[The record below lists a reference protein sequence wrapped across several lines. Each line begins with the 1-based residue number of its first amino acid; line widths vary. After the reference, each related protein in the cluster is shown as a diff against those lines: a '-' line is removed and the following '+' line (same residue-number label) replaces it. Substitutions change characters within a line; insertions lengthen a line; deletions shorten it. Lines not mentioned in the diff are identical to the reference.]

1 MKKNLDDFCR
11 KLLRDLDD
19 EPYEDGLDSE
29 SIAWEFVRFF
39 GVSARPTMEEL
50 TEMLYAAG
58 IGAVSGAFLPDGMR
72 GFHCNSPEGGYDI
85 HYLEGQGRSAN
96 EHTVLHETYEIIH
109 ETLCLLRFGFPP
121 DRKACR
127 QADRFAAA
135 VLMQPEG
142 FAALAEAAGFDVIA
156 LKREYGRA
164 LASVALRLSE
174 VMRDQPL
181 LAVLYQ
187 RGEREGPLFRT
198 TAPVAYFRAL
208 VVART
213 PGFGARKSRD
223 LNGTRGGTLRWGRP
237 DSSRVAGRA
246 SGAHR
251 KGHIRRGRAGSGGRG
266 HSRKARLLA
275 RTTDEDRHRRRA
287 VPGPVHPRNPTP
299 RPILQL
305 PARFDCGGGS
315 LVVEG
320 RLPHEV

>member
-19 EPYEDGLDSE
+19 GPFEDGLDSE

-50 TEMLYAAG
+50 TELLYAAG
-58 IGAVSGAFLPDGMR
+58 IGVVSGAFLPDGMR

-121 DRKACR
+121 ERKACR

-142 FAALAEAAGFDVIA
+142 FAALAEATGFDVIA

-181 LAVLYQ
+181 LAVLYE
-187 RGEREGPLFRT
+187 RGERKGPLFRT

-213 PGFGARKSRD
+213 PGFGARRSRV

-237 DSSRVAGRA
+237 IPPGSLAERVALTGRA
-246 SGAHR
+246 TYGEAEPGAGDAAIVG
-251 KGHIRRGRAGSGGRG
+251 KPVFWCGRLMRIAIV
-266 HSRKARLLA
+266 
-275 RTTDEDRHRRRA
+275 A
-287 VPGPVHPRNPTP
+287 VPYRDRSTLAIQLRDPSFNSLRELTAAAGPW
-299 RPILQL
+299 
-305 PARFDCGGGS
+305 
-315 LVVEG
+315 
-320 RLPHEV
+320 

>member
-11 KLLRDLDD
+11 KLLRDWDD

-50 TEMLYAAG
+50 TELLYAAG

-121 DRKACR
+121 ERKACR

-142 FAALAEAAGFDVIA
+142 FAALAEATGFDVIA
-156 LKREYGRA
+156 MKREYGRA

-181 LAVLYQ
+181 LAVLYE
-187 RGEREGPLFRT
+187 RGKREGPLFRT

-213 PGFGARKSRD
+213 PGFG
-223 LNGTRGGTLRWGRP
+223 RGSP
-237 DSSRVAGRA
+237 A
-246 SGAHR
+246 S
-251 KGHIRRGRAGSGGRG
+251 
-266 HSRKARLLA
+266 
-275 RTTDEDRHRRRA
+275 
-287 VPGPVHPRNPTP
+287 
-299 RPILQL
+299 
-305 PARFDCGGGS
+305 
-315 LVVEG
+315 
-320 RLPHEV
+320 

>member
-1 MKKNLDDFCR
+1 MKKNLDEFCR
-11 KLLRDLDD
+11 KLLRDLDA
-19 EPYEDGLDSE
+19 EPYEDGFDSE

-50 TEMLYAAG
+50 TELLYAAG
-58 IGAVSGAFLPDGMR
+58 IGVVSGAFLPDGMR

-142 FAALAEAAGFDVIA
+142 FAALAEATGFDVIA

-181 LAVLYQ
+181 LAVLYE

-208 VVART
+208 VVSRT
-213 PGFGARKSRD
+213 PGFGARRSRV
-223 LNGTRGGTLRWGRP
+223 LNGTRGGTLRWGSP
-237 DSSRVAGRA
+237 IPPGSLAERVALTGRA
-246 SGAHR
+246 TYGEAEPGVGDAAIAG
-251 KGHIRRGRAGSGGRG
+251 KPVFWRGRLMRIAIV
-266 HSRKARLLA
+266 
-275 RTTDEDRHRRRA
+275 A
-287 VPGPVHPRNPTP
+287 VPYRDRSTLAIQLRDPSFNSPRELTAVAGPW
-299 RPILQL
+299 
-305 PARFDCGGGS
+305 
-315 LVVEG
+315 
-320 RLPHEV
+320 